1 MAAEQIAPA
10 DLAELKRVR
19 PLVKEHCAIC
29 FQPRACRVQY
39 LERPMIGKVCTNK
52 KCLLEN
58 AERKA
63 AELLA
68 MQEQLV
74 QVRAV
79 CAAQG
84 VRALAQAAASR
95 KLRVASTGPVRR
107 RADASAAQT
116 LRDDGILEMMWATVQ
131 INTQINEFFS
141 NYCPCA
147 IVPAPSLRP
156 SRATMGGEGGI
167 LVRRRE
173 TSGLSCTRA
182 SAPALLALPARAN
195 SPSL

>member
-39 LERPMIGKVCTNK
+39 LGRPMIGKVCTNK

-74 QVRAV
+74 QVRAEG
-79 CAAQG
+79 AAQG

-95 KLRVASTGPVRR
+95 KLRVAST
-107 RADASAAQT
+107 
-116 LRDDGILEMMWATVQ
+116 L
-131 INTQINEFFS
+131 
-141 NYCPCA
+141 
-147 IVPAPSLRP
+147 SL
-156 SRATMGGEGGI
+156 I
-167 LVRRRE
+167 HI
-173 TSGLSCTRA
+173 
-182 SAPALLALPARAN
+182 
-195 SPSL
+195 